1 MDAIATIDSLRAEL
15 AFERAR
21 AQQAHDE
28 ARTDDMTGLGNRRR
42 WRETIEALQATGTG
56 FAVVL
61 FDLANLKAAN
71 AVLGHHGAD
80 DLLREVTGCIRAETD
95 LAMRLGGD
103 EFAVVLP
110 HTDAAGARTVRDR
123 IEQRAGERTIAPG
136 AIVFLAGDVTTW
148 EPGADLAERMKVADF
163 GLERR
168 KADRKIALGI
178 PTTREATLA
187 AIAA

>member
-1 MDAIATIDSLRAEL
+1 MDAAATIEALRAEL
-15 AFERAR
+15 ALERAR
-21 AQQAHDE
+21 AQRAHDE

-42 WRETIEALQATGTG
+42 WRETIEALQAAGAP

-71 AVLGHHGAD
+71 SVLGHAGAD
-80 DLLREVTGCIRAETD
+80 ALLREVTGCIRAETD

-110 HTDAAGARTVRDR
+110 GADVAGGAVVRDR
-123 IEQRAGERTIAPG
+123 IEQRAGERAIAPG
-136 AIVFLAGDVTTW
+136 ATVFLAGDVTTW
-148 EPGADLAERMKVADF
+148 EPGADLHERMQAADF

-168 KADRKIALGI
+168 KADRKRALGQA
-178 PTTREATLA
+178 TTREATLA
-187 AIAA
+187 TLAA